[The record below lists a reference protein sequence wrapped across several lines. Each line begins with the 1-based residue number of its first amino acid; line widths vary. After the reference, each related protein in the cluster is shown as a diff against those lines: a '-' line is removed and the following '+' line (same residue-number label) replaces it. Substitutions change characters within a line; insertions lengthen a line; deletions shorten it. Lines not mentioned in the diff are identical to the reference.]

1 MTKINVCISCD
12 ENYAK
17 YASVVIASILY
28 NAQDEDLLHFYV
40 LDGDIS
46 SESKTKILS
55 LKNIKP
61 CEIDFIKVDETKL
74 EIYKQINTHEYI
86 TLPTYYRLILSELL
100 PDVDKIIYL
109 DCDTVVNTSLKDLFE
124 TDLAENII
132 AGVLDAR
139 VKHKKKWKNSKY
151 INAGMVVFDLDKIRK
166 EDIEQKFVQFTKNNP
181 EKIETGD
188 QDIIN
193 YTLEGRI
200 KILPD
205 EWNVQVSGFA
215 SRTSFTKRPKIIHYI
230 GYYKPWVFGSC
241 TFFKDLYFKYLQL
254 TPWALT
260 EEQQKHWYDEN
271 KKASR
276 KNFWKKRPLCFLNP
290 KYWYAFYCSYIKQ

>member
-46 SESKTKILS
+46 SESKSKILS
-55 LKNIKP
+55 LTKIKP

>member
-17 YASVVIASILY
+17 YASVVIASILS
-28 NAQDEDLLHFYV
+28 NACDDVVHFYI
-40 LDGDIS
+40 LDGNIS
-46 SESKTKILS
+46 DDSKSKILA
-55 LKNIKP
+55 LTNIKP
-61 CEIDFIKVDETKL
+61 CKIDFIKVDETKL

-86 TLPTYYRLILSELL
+86 TLPSYYRLILSELL

-109 DCDTVVNTSLKDLFE
+109 DCDTVVNTSLRDLFE
-124 TDLAENII
+124 TDLGENII

-151 INAGMVVFDLDKIRK
+151 INSGMVVFDLDKIRK
-166 EDIEQKFVQFTKNNP
+166 EDIESKFFEYTKQNID
-181 EKIETGD
+181 KIETGD
-188 QDIIN
+188 QDVIN
-193 YTLEGRI
+193 FTLKDRI

-215 SRTSFTKRPKIIHYI
+215 SRTSFTRHPNIIHYI

-260 EEQQKHWYDEN
+260 EKEQTYWYDEN

-276 KNFWKKRPLCFLNP
+276 INFWKKRPFCFLNP

>member
-1 MTKINVCISCD
+1 MTEINVCISCD
-12 ENYAK
+12 DNYSK

-28 NAQDEDLLHFYV
+28 NTGNDDYLHFYI
-40 LDGDIS
+40 LDGKIS
-46 SESKTKILS
+46 SENKTKILS
-55 LKNIKP
+55 LEEIKP
-61 CEIDFIKVDETKL
+61 CRIEFVEVDESKF

-86 TLPTYYRLILSELL
+86 TLPAYYRLMLQKLL
-100 PDVDKIIYL
+100 PNVKKIIYL
-109 DCDTVVNTSLKDLFE
+109 DCDIVVNTSLKNLFE
-124 TDLAENII
+124 TDLEDNII

-139 VKHKKKWKNSKY
+139 VKHKKKWKNTKY
-151 INAGMVVFDLDKIRK
+151 INSGMVVFDLEKIRK
-166 EDIEQKFVQFTKNNP
+166 ENIEQQFIEYTKNNTN
-181 EKIETGD
+181 KIQTGD
-188 QDIIN
+188 QEIIN
-193 YTLEGRI
+193 CTLEGRI

-215 SRTSFTKRPKIIHYI
+215 SRTSFTRHPKIIHYI

-241 TFFKDLYFKYLQL
+241 TFFKDLYFKYLQI

-260 EEQQKHWYDEN
+260 KEEQKYWYDEN

-276 KNFWKKRPLCFLNP
+276 INFWKKRPLCFLNP

>member
-1 MTKINVCISCD
+1 MTEINVCISCD
-12 ENYAK
+12 DNYAK
-17 YASVVIASILY
+17 YASVVIASILS
-28 NAQDEDLLHFYV
+28 NAANDDLLHFYI
-40 LDGDIS
+40 LDGKIS
-46 SESKTKILS
+46 SENKTKMLS
-55 LKNIKP
+55 LEKIKP
-61 CEIDFIKVDETKL
+61 CKIEFVEVDENKL
-74 EIYKQINTHEYI
+74 GIYKQINTHEYI

-109 DCDTVVNTSLKDLFE
+109 DCDTVVNTSLKALFE
-124 TDLAENII
+124 TDFSNNII

-139 VKHKKKWKNSKY
+139 VKHKTKWKNSKY
-151 INAGMVVFDLDKIRK
+151 INAGMVVFDLEKIRNGK
-166 EDIEQKFVQFTKNNP
+166 IEQKFAEYTKNNP

-215 SRTSFTKRPKIIHYI
+215 SRTSFTKHPKIIHYI

-241 TFFKDLYFKYLQL
+241 TFFKDLYFKYLQI

-260 EEQQKHWYDEN
+260 EEEQKYWYDEN
-271 KKASR
+271 KKTSR
-276 KNFWKKRPLCFLNP
+276 LNFWKKRPFCFLNP
-290 KYWYAFYCSYIKQ
+290 KYWYVFYCSYIKQ

>member
-1 MTKINVCISCD
+1 MTEINVCISCD
-12 ENYAK
+12 DNYAK
-17 YASVVIASILY
+17 YASVVIASILS
-28 NAQDEDLLHFYV
+28 NAANDDLLHFYI
-40 LDGDIS
+40 LDGKIS
-46 SESKTKILS
+46 SENKTKMLS
-55 LKNIKP
+55 LEKIKP
-61 CEIDFIKVDETKL
+61 CKIEFVEVDENKL
-74 EIYKQINTHEYI
+74 GIYKQINTHEYI

-124 TDLAENII
+124 TDFSDNII

-139 VKHKKKWKNSKY
+139 VKHKTKWKNSKY
-151 INAGMVVFDLDKIRK
+151 INAGMVVFDLEKIRNGK
-166 EDIEQKFVQFTKNNP
+166 IEQKFAEYTKNNP

-215 SRTSFTKRPKIIHYI
+215 SRTSFTKHPKIIHYI

-241 TFFKDLYFKYLQL
+241 TFFKDLYFKYLQI

-260 EEQQKHWYDEN
+260 EEEQKYWYDEN
-271 KKASR
+271 KKTSR
-276 KNFWKKRPLCFLNP
+276 LNFWKKRPFCFLNP
-290 KYWYAFYCSYIKQ
+290 KYWYVFYCSYIKQ

>member
-46 SESKTKILS
+46 SESKSKILS
-55 LKNIKP
+55 LTKIKP

-151 INAGMVVFDLDKIRK
+151 INAGMVVFNLDKIRK

>member
-86 TLPTYYRLILSELL
+86 TLPAYYRLILSELL

-109 DCDTVVNTSLKDLFE
+109 DCDIVVNTSLKDLFE
-124 TDLAENII
+124 ADLGENII

-151 INAGMVVFDLDKIRK
+151 INSGMIVFDLDKIRK
-166 EDIEQKFVQFTKNNP
+166 ENIEQKFFEYTKQNID
-181 EKIETGD
+181 KIETGD
-188 QDIIN
+188 QDVIN
-193 YTLEGRI
+193 FTLKDRI

>member
-1 MTKINVCISCD
+1 MTEINVCISCD
-12 ENYAK
+12 DNYAK
-17 YASVVIASILY
+17 YASVVIASILS
-28 NAQDEDLLHFYV
+28 NAANDDLLHFYI
-40 LDGDIS
+40 LDGKIS
-46 SESKTKILS
+46 SENKKKMLS
-55 LKNIKP
+55 IEKIKP
-61 CEIDFIKVDETKL
+61 CKIESVAVDENKL
-74 EIYKQINTHEYI
+74 RIYKQINTHEYI

-124 TDLAENII
+124 TDFSDNII

-139 VKHKKKWKNSKY
+139 VKHKTKWKNSKY
-151 INAGMVVFDLDKIRK
+151 INAGMVVFDLEKIRNGK
-166 EDIEQKFVQFTKNNP
+166 IEQKFAEYTKNNP

-215 SRTSFTKRPKIIHYI
+215 SRTSFTKHPKIIHYI

-241 TFFKDLYFKYLQL
+241 TFFKDLYFKYLQI

-260 EEQQKHWYDEN
+260 EEEQKYWYDEN
-271 KKASR
+271 KKTSR
-276 KNFWKKRPLCFLNP
+276 LNFWKKRPFCFLNP
-290 KYWYAFYCSYIKQ
+290 KYWYVFYCSYIKQ

>member
-1 MTKINVCISCD
+1 MTEINVCISCD
-12 ENYAK
+12 DNYAK
-17 YASVVIASILY
+17 YASVVIASILS
-28 NAQDEDLLHFYV
+28 NAANDDLLHFYI
-40 LDGDIS
+40 LDGKIS
-46 SESKTKILS
+46 SENKTKMLS
-55 LKNIKP
+55 LEKIKP
-61 CEIDFIKVDETKL
+61 CKIEFVEVDENKL
-74 EIYKQINTHEYI
+74 GIYKQINTHEYI

-124 TDLAENII
+124 TDFSDNII

-139 VKHKKKWKNSKY
+139 VKHKSKWKNSKY
-151 INAGMVVFDLDKIRK
+151 INAGMVVFDLEKIRNGK
-166 EDIEQKFVQFTKNNP
+166 IEQKFAEYTKNNP

-215 SRTSFTKRPKIIHYI
+215 SRTSFTKHPKIIHYI

-241 TFFKDLYFKYLQL
+241 TFFKDLYFKYLQI

-260 EEQQKHWYDEN
+260 EEEQKYWYDEN
-271 KKASR
+271 KKTSR
-276 KNFWKKRPLCFLNP
+276 LNFWKKRPFCFLNP
-290 KYWYAFYCSYIKQ
+290 KYWYVFYCSYIKQ

>member
-86 TLPTYYRLILSELL
+86 TLPAYYRLILSELL

-109 DCDTVVNTSLKDLFE
+109 DCDIVVNTSLKDLFE
-124 TDLAENII
+124 ADLGENII

-151 INAGMVVFDLDKIRK
+151 INSGMIVFDLDKIRK
-166 EDIEQKFVQFTKNNP
+166 ENIEQKFFEYTKQNID
-181 EKIETGD
+181 KIETESFD
-188 QDIIN
+188 KPVDEIFTENRIII
-193 YTLEGRI
+193 RR
-200 KILPD
+200 
-205 EWNVQVSGFA
+205 A
-215 SRTSFTKRPKIIHYI
+215 
-230 GYYKPWVFGSC
+230 
-241 TFFKDLYFKYLQL
+241 
-254 TPWALT
+254 
-260 EEQQKHWYDEN
+260 
-271 KKASR
+271 
-276 KNFWKKRPLCFLNP
+276 
-290 KYWYAFYCSYIKQ
+290 

>member
-1 MTKINVCISCD
+1 MNEINVCISCD
-12 ENYAK
+12 DNYAK
-17 YASVVIASILY
+17 YASVVFASILS
-28 NAQDEDLLHFYV
+28 NACNDDILHFYI
-40 LDGDIS
+40 LDGNIS
-46 SESKTKILS
+46 DESRSKILTLTKI
-55 LKNIKP
+55 KNCK
-61 CEIDFIKVDETKL
+61 IDFIKVDETKL

-86 TLPTYYRLILSELL
+86 TLPSYYRLILSELL

-109 DCDTVVNTSLKDLFE
+109 DCDTVVNTSLKDLFD
-124 TDLAENII
+124 TDLGENII

-151 INAGMVVFDLDKIRK
+151 INAGMVVFDLGKIRK
-166 EDIEQKFVQFTKNNP
+166 ENIELKFLEYTKQNID
-181 EKIETGD
+181 KIETGD
-188 QDIIN
+188 QDVIN
-193 YTLEGRI
+193 FTLKDRI

-215 SRTSFTKRPKIIHYI
+215 SRTSFTRHPNIIHYI

-260 EEQQKHWYDEN
+260 EKEQKYWYDEN

-276 KNFWKKRPLCFLNP
+276 INFWKKRPFCFLNP

>member
-1 MTKINVCISCD
+1 M
-12 ENYAK
+12 
-17 YASVVIASILY
+17 
-28 NAQDEDLLHFYV
+28 
-40 LDGDIS
+40 
-46 SESKTKILS
+46 
-55 LKNIKP
+55 
-61 CEIDFIKVDETKL
+61 
-74 EIYKQINTHEYI
+74 
-86 TLPTYYRLILSELL
+86 

-124 TDLAENII
+124 TDFSDNII

-139 VKHKKKWKNSKY
+139 VKHKTKWKNSKY
-151 INAGMVVFDLDKIRK
+151 INAGMVVFDLEKIRNGK
-166 EDIEQKFVQFTKNNP
+166 IEQKFAEYTKNNP

-215 SRTSFTKRPKIIHYI
+215 SRTSFTKHPKIIHYI

-241 TFFKDLYFKYLQL
+241 TFFKDLYFKYLQI

-260 EEQQKHWYDEN
+260 EEEQKYWYDEN
-271 KKASR
+271 KKTSR
-276 KNFWKKRPLCFLNP
+276 LNFWKKRPFCFLNP
-290 KYWYAFYCSYIKQ
+290 KYWYVFYCSYIKQ

>member
-28 NAQDEDLLHFYV
+28 NAQDEDFLHFYV

-46 SESKTKILS
+46 SESKSKILS
-55 LKNIKP
+55 LTKIKP